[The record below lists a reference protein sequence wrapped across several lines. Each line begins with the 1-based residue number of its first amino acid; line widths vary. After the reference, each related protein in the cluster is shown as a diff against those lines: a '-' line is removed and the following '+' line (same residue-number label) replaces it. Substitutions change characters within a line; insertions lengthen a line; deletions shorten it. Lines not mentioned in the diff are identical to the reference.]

1 MKETIRIIEECKGA
15 KRIGIS
21 GHIRPDG
28 DCVGSC
34 LGMYNYLLA
43 AGYVGLDDEEI
54 RNVRN
59 RSMDRVRRTHGFITF
74 EDAVEEERAF
84 GTDE

>member
-1 MKETIRIIEECKGA
+1 M
-15 KRIGIS
+15 GILTEALDGKKTVVIL
-21 GHIRPDG
+21 GHVNPDG

>member
-1 MKETIRIIEECKGA
+1 M
-15 KRIGIS
+15 GILTEALNGKKTVVIL
-21 GHIRPDG
+21 GHVNPDG